1 MTSLR
6 QALPLASFIL
16 SSTVLSAG
24 PAQNPGAET
33 PAQGQA
39 QEILNVSYDPTRE
52 LFAAINL
59 KFEAIWEKS
68 HHVDLSIKQSH
79 GGSGKQAQA
88 VVDGLKADVVTL
100 ALAPD
105 VNLLVEKGLVKEGW
119 QQNLP
124 FNSASYTST
133 IVYVVRTGNPK
144 AIKDWSD
151 LTRSDVG
158 IVTPNPKLSGGARW
172 SYLAAWGYALQGDQ
186 QNQGIA
192 FDFVKSL
199 YQRVVAFDSGAR
211 GATVSFAE
219 KGLGDVLITWEN
231 EAHQI
236 LKSYPDQ
243 KFEIVLPSVS
253 ILAEPVAA
261 VVDSVVDA
269 RGTRDV
275 ATAYLNYLYSD
286 EAQEIIAQNFY
297 RPRNA
302 EILAKYQDVLSP
314 ITLFS
319 VEERFVSWDAA
330 QDLHFGP
337 GGKLDQVLSA
347 VGLQ

>member
-6 QALPLASFIL
+6 QALPLASFLL

-68 HHVDLSIKQSH
+68 HPVDLSIKQSH

-124 FNSASYTST
+124 FNSAPYTST

-144 AIKDWSD
+144 AIKDWVD

-192 FDFVKSL
+192 
-199 YQRVVAFDSGAR
+199 AFDSGAR
-211 GATVSFAE
+211 GATLSFAE

-302 EILAKYQDVLSP
+302 EILAKHQDVLSP